1 MAKTGKKETQSKD
14 IQNKFEGLGTYK
26 EATGGGEPIPK
37 GQKRTT
43 QKRVMQPRDE
53 FGQFTYNAANKK
65 ELKYGPSRGTT
76 IPPYLRTKKLH
87 SESGKDI
94 EDITKYKKKQ
104 ERNAFRWRD
113 PLDGRKFD
121 LVALDDEQDFDEK
134 EGDVRVHQGQD
145 KKSDIYKVSVKLSGY
160 TKRQFVGDCT
170 EYLNGGFHYQTK
182 QADVEFTKKQ
192 GNKSYEEKAAI
203 LGDYQGNIKNLKFT
217 GDKKALQD
225 AWNGGKARHP
235 KWAATLQP
243 RAERQIKP
251 KAKTTSGA
259 TFSEEDKNLLKTDPR
274 AFQAKYS
281 KEFGEIASM
290 AKQAGKKINVNNLM
304 KVLSSG
310 KVSSFDEFKTLL
322 KKKLNIK

>member
-1 MAKTGKKETQSKD
+1 MAKTGKKETQSKN
-14 IQNKFEGLGTYK
+14 IENKFEGLGTYK

-76 IPPYLRTKKLH
+76 IPPYLRTKKLR

-94 EDITKYKKKQ
+94 EDITKYTKKE

-113 PLDGRKFD
+113 PLNGGKYD
-121 LVALDDEQDFDEK
+121 LVALDDEKDFDEK
-134 EGDVRVHQGQD
+134 EGDVRVHKGPD
-145 KKSDIYKVSVKLSGY
+145 KKADIYNVSVKLSGY

-170 EYLNGGFHYQTK
+170 EYIGGKFNYQTK

-192 GNKSYEEKAAI
+192 GKKSYEEKAAI
-203 LGDYQGNIKNLKFT
+203 LGDYQGNIKNLKFM
-217 GDKKALQD
+217 GDKKALQE
-225 AWNGGKARHP
+225 AWGKDKKRHP

-243 RAERQIKP
+243 REKRQIKP
-251 KAKTTSGA
+251 KAKTTTGTS
-259 TFSEEDKNLLKTDPR
+259 FSEEDKNLLKTDPR
-274 AFQAKYS
+274 AFQAKHS

-304 KVLSSG
+304 KILSSG
-310 KVSSFDEFKTLL
+310 NISSFDEFKTLL